1 VIPIGILLSL
11 VFILD
16 IICGICVVAAF
27 PILCLTELTRVACC
41 MFGTGLAVHTVI
53 HWFFDSSVVS
63 VAEEMLDKHEE
74 DDDE

>member
-1 VIPIGILLSL
+1 
-11 VFILD
+11 
-16 IICGICVVAAF
+16 
-27 PILCLTELTRVACC
+27 

>member
-1 VIPIGILLSL
+1 VILIGILLSI

-16 IICGICVVAAF
+16 ILCGISVIAAF
-27 PILCLTELTRVACC
+27 PVLCFTDCMRLAFC

-53 HWFFDSSVVS
+53 HWFFDFSVIS
-63 VAEEMLDKHEE
+63 VAEEMLDQYEE